1 MVQKK
6 KTRINQEDLPNI
18 AVDPYEIV
26 NRVKSS
32 LKPLHES
39 TRREVQ
45 TSSMHCIARSFVE
58 SGSISL
64 NPKIGTFIVEGF
76 SKKKN
81 AVTLHPEMCSC
92 PRKKKLCACTSC
104 QNVNWNRKRKKD

>member
-1 MVQKK
+1 MGQKK

-32 LKPLHES
+32 LKPLYESTES
-39 TRREVQ
+39 TRIEVQ

-58 SGSISL
+58 SGSVSL

-76 SKKKN
+76 SKKKM
-81 AVTLHPEMCSC
+81 L
-92 PRKKKLCACTSC
+92 
-104 QNVNWNRKRKKD
+104 